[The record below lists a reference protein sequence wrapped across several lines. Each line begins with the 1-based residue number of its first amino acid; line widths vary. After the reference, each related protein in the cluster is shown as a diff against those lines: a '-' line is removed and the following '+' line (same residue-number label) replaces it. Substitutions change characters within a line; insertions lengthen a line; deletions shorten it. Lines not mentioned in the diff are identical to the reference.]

1 MNIHKN
7 ILRLNYLLILGLTSA
22 AGLCAD
28 SIAPNILLILA
39 DDLGYRDLSIQGC
52 KQFETPQIDS
62 IARNGIRFTD
72 GYVSNSVCSPS
83 RAGLMSGRVGIGF
96 ESNLVPHSVMGLDVS
111 LPTMADYLKEAG
123 YRTYIVGKWHLGYK
137 PEYHPNRRGF
147 DEFYGLL
154 HGSRTYYA
162 DNLNRL
168 IRSNE
173 ALQRNGEYEPEPEG
187 SYVTDRLT
195 AGAIDYITQ
204 HVSENPDQ
212 PFFMYLSHTAPHGPW
227 EAKPGYAER
236 YPHIKNDRRR
246 IYAGMIAS
254 LDEGVGQVIECLKEN
269 GIYDNTLIVFLSD
282 NGGPTGKA
290 PTDNAPLKGSK
301 GTLWEG
307 GVRVPFLLQWPAK
320 VPAGQVLDEPV
331 SSLDLLPTFLA
342 AAGQNTD
349 IHTDGKD
356 LTDYIV
362 SGKPAPGQRPFFWR
376 RNSTDYGALRLADY
390 KWIVRRKDSGDEVMV
405 FNLEK
410 DIGEHNDLAMRMPD
424 LANRMGQIF
433 DAWEASATPP
443 HFNVVWNPET
453 NRYEEEIPDYAK

>member
-7 ILRLNYLLILGLTSA
+7 VIRLNYLLVLVLISA
-22 AGLCAD
+22 AGMCAG
-28 SIAPNILLILA
+28 STAPNILLILA

-52 KQFETPQIDS
+52 EQFETPQIDS

-83 RAGLMSGRVGIGF
+83 RAGIMSGRVGIGF
-96 ESNLVPHSVMGLDVS
+96 ESNLVPESVMGLDQS

-123 YRTYIVGKWHLGYK
+123 YKTYLVGKWHLGYK

-154 HGSRTYYA
+154 HGDRTYYT
-162 DNLNRL
+162 DNLKSL
-168 IRSNE
+168 IRNNK

-195 AGAIDYITQ
+195 ARAIDYITR
-204 HVSENPDQ
+204 HVRGNRDQ
-212 PFFMYLSHTAPHGPW
+212 PFFMYISYTAPHGPW

-236 YPHIKNDRRR
+236 YPQISNERRR

-254 LDEGVGQVIECLKEN
+254 LDEGVGQVIDCLKKE
-269 GIYDNTLIVFLSD
+269 GIYENTLIIFLSD
-282 NGGPTGKA
+282 NGGPTGNA
-290 PTDNAPLKGSK
+290 PTDNAPLQGSK

-307 GVRVPFLLQWPAK
+307 GVRVPFLLQWPAR
-320 VPAGQVLDEPV
+320 VAAGQVLNDPV
-331 SSLDLLPTFLA
+331 SSLDLVPTFLA
-342 AAGQNTD
+342 AAGQKID
-349 IHTDGKD
+349 LKTDGTD

-362 SGKPAPGQRPFFWR
+362 SGKSKPEPRPFVWR

-390 KWIVRRKDSGDEVMV
+390 KWIIRREDSGDEVMV
-405 FNLEK
+405 FNLKK
-410 DIGEHNDLAMRMPD
+410 DIGESNDLAKRMPD
-424 LANRMGQIF
+424 LASRMGQIYE
-433 DAWEASATPP
+433 AWEASATPP

-453 NRYEEEIPDYAK
+453 SRYEEEIPDYAK